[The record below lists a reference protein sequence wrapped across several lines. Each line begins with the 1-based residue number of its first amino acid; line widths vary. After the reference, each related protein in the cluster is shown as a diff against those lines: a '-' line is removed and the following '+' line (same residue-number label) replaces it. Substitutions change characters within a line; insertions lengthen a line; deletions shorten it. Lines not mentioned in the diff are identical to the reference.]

1 MIPILSLLYLLS
13 FLDRTNVANAAI
25 FGLQKDLKLSSLQYQ
40 TALTIFFVPYVL
52 FEIPSNILLKRL
64 KPHVWLSL
72 CMLSFGAATLGQ
84 GFTTN
89 FAGIMTT
96 RYVLWWSTAFRHAD
110 DQQGYTRHR

>member
-1 MIPILSLLYLLS
+1 MTKIDLRVIPILSLLYLLS

-25 FGLQKDLKLSSLQYQ
+25 FGLQQDLRLSSLQYQ

-72 CMLSFGAATLGQ
+72 CMLGFGAATLGQ
-84 GFTTN
+84 GFTNN

-96 RYVLWWSTAFRHAD
+96 RYVPYYSISSHQAD
-110 DQQGYTRHR
+110 SE